1 VKFLLDGMKW
11 NGMELND
18 FFAVAVFLLVFTF
31 IFVVDIVVS
40 DLRDTRSM
48 TGTGYTAEGHQAFH
62 DLYVTSVGNDTAN
75 DRPHGWFFTPIFAHL
90 GESTA
95 AAAVAAASTG
105 RSIDPDAPVQP
116 PGPVMVG
123 MLTSVIAFDNYLSN
137 LLPDGIEGIHLVLT
151 NNCNNSVT
159 YELTGSRVSL

>member
-1 VKFLLDGMKW
+1 M
-11 NGMELND
+11 
-18 FFAVAVFLLVFTF
+18 
-31 IFVVDIVVS
+31 
-40 DLRDTRSM
+40 RDTRNM
-48 TGTGYTAEGHQAFH
+48 TGTGYTAESHQAFH
-62 DLYVTSVGNDTAN
+62 DLYVTSAGNDTAN
-75 DRPHGWFFTPIFAHL
+75 DRPHCWCFTPIFAQL
-90 GESTA
+90 GLSAA
-95 AAAVAAASTG
+95 AAAVAASTG

-123 MLTSVIAFDNYLSN
+123 MLTSVIAFDNYLSD